1 MSTNNR
7 KNTNNPRKRSHH
19 DALPSSS
26 NPKPR
31 KRRKVNEE
39 EKSKQN
45 AIRNKHQKFKQNI
58 IKQRLKIASDALQ
71 YPFDETR
78 IRPKEAGAHGIP
90 SRDMTVSGVMYCMN
104 RDQRVQDNWALIYA
118 QKMALQH
125 KVPLLVVFCLQPSF
139 SNTTLR
145 HYDFMVKGLRALAHE
160 LHEIQIP
167 FTLVSGS
174 AAQIIP
180 SFAQQNKCNLVVTDF
195 SPLCDAKQWLIEL
208 GSALMKINIH
218 LAQVDAHN
226 VVPVWVASPK
236 QEYAARTIR
245 SKINKKLEQ
254 YLVEFPPI
262 IAHSFNKNIMQKYEE
277 TDWKEIEKSV
287 NLDTNIGAVDWCK
300 PGAEHGM
307 NELWEFIDQRL
318 KLYSQDRNVP
328 TKTAVSNLSPWYHF
342 GQLSPARA
350 ALEVGKYRSKYK
362 ESVESYLEE
371 LIVRRELSDN
381 FCFYNA
387 NYDKVRGAFQWAQDT
402 LEVHEMDEREYVYD
416 LNELETYQT
425 HDDLWNAAQ
434 KQLIVDAKMHGFLRM
449 YWAKK
454 ILEWSETPKE
464 ALEHAIYLND
474 KYSIDGRDPNGYVG
488 CMWSICGIHDQG
500 WRERPIFGKI
510 RYMNYA
516 GCKRKFD
523 VSAFVKKMGVS
534 GATVSA
540 IKSSRR

>member
-39 EKSKQN
+39 GKSKQN
-45 AIRNKHQKFKQNI
+45 AIQNKHQKFKQNI

-78 IRPKEAGAHGIP
+78 IRPKEAGAHGTP

-145 HYDFMVKGLRALAHE
+145 HYDFMVKGLRSLAHE

-167 FTLVSGS
+167 FTLVSAGS

-180 SFAQQNKCNLVVTDF
+180 SFAQQNK
-195 SPLCDAKQWLIEL
+195 
-208 GSALMKINIH
+208 
-218 LAQVDAHN
+218 
-226 VVPVWVASPK
+226 
-236 QEYAARTIR
+236 
-245 SKINKKLEQ
+245 
-254 YLVEFPPI
+254 
-262 IAHSFNKNIMQKYEE
+262 
-277 TDWKEIEKSV
+277 
-287 NLDTNIGAVDWCK
+287 
-300 PGAEHGM
+300 
-307 NELWEFIDQRL
+307 
-318 KLYSQDRNVP
+318 
-328 TKTAVSNLSPWYHF
+328 
-342 GQLSPARA
+342 
-350 ALEVGKYRSKYK
+350 
-362 ESVESYLEE
+362 
-371 LIVRRELSDN
+371 
-381 FCFYNA
+381 
-387 NYDKVRGAFQWAQDT
+387 WAQDT

-534 GATVSA
+534 A